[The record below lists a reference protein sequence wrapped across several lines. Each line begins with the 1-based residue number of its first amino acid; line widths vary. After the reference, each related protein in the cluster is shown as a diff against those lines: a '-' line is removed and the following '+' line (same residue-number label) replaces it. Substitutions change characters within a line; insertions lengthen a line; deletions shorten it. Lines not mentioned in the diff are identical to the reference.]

1 MDITSK
7 EYWQAQ
13 YQYNQIGWD
22 VGYISTPIK
31 EYIDQLSD
39 KNLSILIPG
48 AGNAYEAEYLY
59 KKGYHN
65 TTVLDIAKT
74 PLENIKNRFPLFPD
88 AQLIEGDFFMHD
100 GKYDLIIEH
109 TFFSA
114 FPLTYREKYV
124 NKMHELLNPNGKL
137 VGLLFDKDF
146 GNPFPPFGGD
156 YQTYFDLFSKKFNIN
171 CLEKAYNSIKPRLH
185 YEFFINFERR

>member
-7 EYWQAQ
+7 EYWQEQ
-13 YQYNQIGWD
+13 YTGRKTGWD
-22 VGYISTPIK
+22 IGYISPPIK

-39 KNLSILIPG
+39 KNLKILIPG

-59 KKGYHN
+59 KNGFKN
-65 TTVLDIAKT
+65 VTVIDIVKK
-74 PLENIKNRFPLFPD
+74 PLENFKNRFTDFPD
-88 AQLIEGDFFMHD
+88 NQLIECDFFSHNVQ
-100 GKYDLIIEH
+100 YDLIVEH

-114 FPLTYREKYV
+114 FPVSYRAKYV
-124 NKMHELLNPNGKL
+124 EKMHELLNPKGKL
-137 VGLLFDKDF
+137 IGLLFDKDF

-156 YQTYFDLFSKKFNIN
+156 YQTYFDLFSKKFQIK

-185 YEFFINFERR
+185 YEFFIIFERK